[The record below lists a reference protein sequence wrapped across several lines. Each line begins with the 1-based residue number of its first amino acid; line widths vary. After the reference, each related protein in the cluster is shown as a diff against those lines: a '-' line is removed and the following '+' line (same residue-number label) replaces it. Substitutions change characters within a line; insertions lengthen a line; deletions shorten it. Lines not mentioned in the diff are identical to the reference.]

1 MVNKAVW
8 FLLLLVLGIPQ
19 GAPAQE
25 SSCLVLKGGNL
36 VVSPG
41 KVLVGAT
48 LVARDGIIVE
58 IGKKVHIPWDAKVLD
73 CRGLWIYPGFV
84 HIAARTGLRGPGNPN
99 LKPAKVLDPDPS
111 LWKPFL
117 KAGFTT
123 VGVMGR
129 GRGMTGEVA
138 VLRPA
143 GKTREEM
150 VRIECAAAAFG
161 AGGDGATAR
170 SVAKILE
177 AGKKELERRKKEAQ
191 AKAKA
196 KAAAEAA
203 KKKAASKPAS
213 RPSKPEKK
221 KAQEKPAPRKPSP
234 KPKTGPAPKPAK
246 TAKAPSKA
254 SRKPA
259 PRKVPSM
266 ILLAADVMEGKIP
279 AFVEVSGPTGFLYFQ
294 KALGALRPPLL
305 LFADR
310 PSRGEP
316 PLSILASKVKALG
329 ASVVVPTGLASLPFD
344 QALDNPA
351 LDFARAGVEFILQP
365 GEGRD
370 LAGFR
375 LRLVR
380 LAKYGLNPDDVL
392 AAITTRT
399 ARWLG
404 LAGRIGTLE
413 KGKNADLLIFSGKFL
428 DLKARLLRVVL
439 EGETV
444 YEFKK

>member
-1 MVNKAVW
+1 MVKKAIR
-8 FLLLLVLGIPQ
+8 FLLLLALAIP
-19 GAPAQE
+19 GPARAQE
-25 SSCLVLKGGNL
+25 GSCLVLKGGNL

-48 LVARDGIIVE
+48 LVARDGIITE
-58 IGKKVHIPWDAKVLD
+58 IGKKVHIPWDAKVID

-84 HIAARTGLRGPGNPN
+84 HIAARTGLRGSGNPN
-99 LKPAKVLDPDPS
+99 LRPAQVLSADPS
-111 LWKPFL
+111 LWKPYL
-117 KAGFTT
+117 EGGFTT
-123 VGVMGR
+123 VGIMGR

-138 VLRPA
+138 VVRPY
-143 GKTREEM
+143 GKSREEM
-150 VRIECAAAAFG
+150 IRIECAAAAFG
-161 AGGDGATAR
+161 AGGDGATAK
-170 SVAKILE
+170 SVVKILE
-177 AGKKELERRKKEAQ
+177 AGKKELERRKKEAE

-213 RPSKPEKK
+213 RPSKPGEKK
-221 KAQEKPAPRKPSP
+221 QQQKKPSP
-234 KPKTGPAPKPAK
+234 KPAPRPKTGAPAPPKPPKAP
-246 TAKAPSKA
+246 AKAPK
-254 SRKPA
+254 KPA
-259 PRKVPSM
+259 ARKTPSM

-294 KALGALRPPLL
+294 KALGDLRPPIL

-310 PSRGEP
+310 PNRGEP

-329 ASVVVPTGLASLPFD
+329 ASVVVPVRLASLPFD
-344 QALDNPA
+344 QAVDNPA
-351 LDFARAGVEFILQP
+351 LDFSRAGVEFLLQP

-370 LAGFR
+370 LASFR

-380 LAKYGLNPDDVL
+380 LAKYGLTPADVL
-392 AAITTRT
+392 AAITTRP

-404 LAGRIGTLE
+404 LADRIGTLE
-413 KGKNADLLIFSGKFL
+413 KGKNADLVLFSGKFL

-444 YEFKK
+444 YESKK